1 MLKKSVVVLF
11 FILISACATH
21 KGSVNSFVDPSFT
34 DTKIARLAVF
44 PIRNT
49 RAAPA
54 ESRQI
59 NRRVALELRAQ
70 NPRVELV
77 NEVEASSL
85 IDGAGL
91 GEDWASFV
99 TGFAA
104 SGIPDVEKISGIGS
118 AIGVDAILQG
128 ELVSVQQTD
137 GVYGV
142 NSGTTRVTVRYTLL
156 DARDGRLLWE
166 TSAEGRR
173 QTATTLQSAP
183 PVIEAVE
190 LAVEKILENLPPL
203 NTHL

>member
-1 MLKKSVVVLF
+1 MFKQVMVGLLC
-11 FILISACATH
+11 LAATACATH

-34 DTKIARLAVF
+34 ATRINSVAVF

-49 RAAPA
+49 RAAPSEA
-54 ESRQI
+54 RQI

-70 NPRVELV
+70 NPNVKLI
-77 NEVEASSL
+77 NETEASAL
-85 IDGAGL
+85 IDEAGL
-91 GEDWASFV
+91 GDDWASFV

-104 SGIPDVEKISGIGS
+104 SGIPDVQKISAIGE
-118 AIGVDAILQG
+118 AIGVDTILQG
-128 ELVSVQQTD
+128 ELVSVQQSD
-137 GVYGV
+137 GVVGG
-142 NSGTTRVTVRYTLL
+142 NPGTTRVTVRYTLL

-190 LAVEKILENLPPL
+190 IAVEKILQNLPPL
-203 NTHL
+203 NSN